1 MPYVRSLKGQAMR
14 RREFIKVLGGAAAW
28 PFAAHAQ
35 SAAQQPMSAL
45 GQWRTLAMSKPK
57 DRLGASSN
65 RADDV
70 CGSNPSPNP

>member
-45 GQWRTLAMSKPK
+45 GQ
-57 DRLGASSN
+57 
-65 RADDV
+65 
-70 CGSNPSPNP
+70 